1 LPKEACTDAP
11 PRARPSAKCAKIGA
25 RLDATRRK
33 KPRMSDPASSPY
45 THGRPLNFPRWL
57 QEHAHLLKPPVGN
70 LQVWKDAD
78 FIVTAVGG
86 PNARSD
92 FHDDPLEEFFW
103 QFQGNAHLLVL
114 DRGRYERVDLK
125 EGDIFLLPPH
135 VLHSPQRPEP
145 ASRCLVI
152 ERQRPQGL
160 RDAFQWHCAACGH
173 LVWRLE
179 VQLADIVAD
188 LPAAYQRFY
197 DSSAAERTC
206 ARCGTVHPGRDHAA
220 WHALLDRQGPWVQAP
235 G

>member
-1 LPKEACTDAP
+1 
-11 PRARPSAKCAKIGA
+11 
-25 RLDATRRK
+25 
-33 KPRMSDPASSPY
+33 MSENAASPFTY
-45 THGRPLNFPRWL
+45 GRPLNFPRWL

-70 LQVWKDAD
+70 QQVWKDAD
-78 FIVTAVGG
+78 FIVTVVGG

-103 QFQGNAHLLVL
+103 QFQGNAHLLIL
-114 DRGRYERVDLK
+114 DRGRYERVELK
-125 EGDIFLLPPH
+125 EGDIFLMPPH

-160 RDAFQWHCAACGH
+160 RDAFQWHCAACGQ

-179 VQLADIVAD
+179 VQLADIVVD

-197 DSSAAERTC
+197 DSPAAERTC

-220 WHALLDRQGPWVQAP
+220 WHALLGTQGPWVGTHGNEGQT
-235 G
+235 